1 VGEGA
6 HVVQEVP
13 TAAAPETYNLVG
25 ILKAIQ
31 IQLANWSALRYSE
44 QNEGELPRM
53 QRHLRIGALQY
64 FVRLMASHLHETLF
78 LVEKF
83 SKQPELEKI
92 LDNKCSKYGIG

>member
-1 VGEGA
+1 
-6 HVVQEVP
+6 
-13 TAAAPETYNLVG
+13 
-25 ILKAIQ
+25 
-31 IQLANWSALRYSE
+31 
-44 QNEGELPRM
+44 M

-64 FVRLMASHLHETLF
+64 FVRLMASHLHEALF